1 MIGWGIQF
9 NLSYPT
15 APNIIIFII
24 IIIIIIITI
33 IIKIIIII
41 IITIIITVDITFDQ
55 DILISIKLIFVTL
68 HGETG
73 LMNFHQKG
81 EKKSRSRR
89 VKKNFTPWIQI
100 FTPCSLQFKIISLL
114 TC

>member
-15 APNIIIFII
+15 APNIII

-41 IITIIITVDITFDQ
+41 IIIITIIFTVDTTFVQ
-55 DILISIKLIFVTL
+55 GILI
-68 HGETG
+68 
-73 LMNFHQKG
+73 
-81 EKKSRSRR
+81 
-89 VKKNFTPWIQI
+89 
-100 FTPCSLQFKIISLL
+100 
-114 TC
+114 

>member
-15 APNIIIFII
+15 APNIII

-41 IITIIITVDITFDQ
+41 IIIIITIIFTVDTTFVQ
-55 DILISIKLIFVTL
+55 GILI
-68 HGETG
+68 
-73 LMNFHQKG
+73 
-81 EKKSRSRR
+81 
-89 VKKNFTPWIQI
+89 
-100 FTPCSLQFKIISLL
+100 
-114 TC
+114 